1 MQCLKSV
8 YLWVHTILKAT
19 CLFLLEVSHNL
30 LQAFVFLKIAEP
42 NVQKPLD
49 ESNEIDT
56 DDLMGMSLHVDLHF
70 MASLVCTSQNLSTAS
85 GVKHGNIVES

>member
-1 MQCLKSV
+1 MLFSNLLK
-8 YLWVHTILKAT
+8 TP
-19 CLFLLEVSHNL
+19 CLFLLEVFHNL
-30 LQAFVFLKIAEP
+30 LKASVFLKIAEP

>member
-1 MQCLKSV
+1 MYTAV
-8 YLWVHTILKAT
+8 TIAAAACAAQQPGSTTSFK
-19 CLFLLEVSHNL
+19 
-30 LQAFVFLKIAEP
+30 AFVFLKIAEP